1 MQGQIDKKHFEI
13 DCIPR
18 ALACNAE
25 LNGGGGGQPCK
36 DKKHQLRYA
45 QTAAPDPQST
55 SHTQKTPT
63 QVEMPS

>member
-1 MQGQIDKKHFEI
+1 MQGQIDKTHFEI

-36 DKKHQLRYA
+36 DKKNIN
-45 QTAAPDPQST
+45 
-55 SHTQKTPT
+55 
-63 QVEMPS
+63 